1 MNKVFKHL
9 SLAVAVSAAMV
20 STQAL
25 AYEEGD
31 WIVRVGATMVDPDA
45 SSSAVTMNGVDAFA
59 GSKVDVED
67 DTQLGLN
74 IEYMI
79 SPNLGIELLAATPF
93 EHTVKAKGALG
104 AALAGNGGKDVAT
117 VKQLPPTLSLNY
129 HFDTNS
135 AWQPYIGVGI
145 NYTVFFSEDGSGEL
159 EATLGSDTDV
169 ELDDSWGL
177 AAQAGVN
184 YHVDDKWL
192 INASVRYIDISTDAE
207 ITVKANGAKIETD
220 VDVDPYVYTL
230 SVGYKF

>member
-45 SSSAVTMNGVDAFA
+45 SSSIVTVDGVDAFA

-74 IEYMI
+74 IEYML

-93 EHTVKAKGALG
+93 EHTVKAKGTLATALS
-104 AALAGNGGKDVAT
+104 GNGGTDVAS

-145 NYTVFFSEDGSGEL
+145 NYTVFFSEDGSSEL

-207 ITVKANGAKIETD
+207 ITIKANGAKIETD

>member
-45 SSSAVTMNGVDAFA
+45 SSSIVTVDGVDAFA

-93 EHTVKAKGALG
+93 EHTVKAKGTLATALS
-104 AALAGNGGKDVAT
+104 GNGGTDVAS

-145 NYTVFFSEDGSGEL
+145 NYTVFFSEDGSSEL

-207 ITVKANGAKIETD
+207 ITIKANGAKIETD

>member
-45 SSSAVTMNGVDAFA
+45 SSSIVTVDGVDAFA

-93 EHTVKAKGALG
+93 EHTVKAKGTLATALSP
-104 AALAGNGGKDVAT
+104 NGGTDVAS

-135 AWQPYIGVGI
+135 AWQPYIVVGI
-145 NYTVFFSEDGSGEL
+145 NYTVFFSEDGSSEL

-207 ITVKANGAKIETD
+207 ITIKANGAKIETD